1 MDKSKK
7 KIKVAKAE
15 GMTTEEKI
23 LHNKELLLS
32 CLKDTL
38 GIVNSAC
45 IKAGIARDTYYRWYR
60 ADKEFR
66 RRADDITET
75 QIDVAEASLLRKIK
89 DGDTTSI
96 IFYLK
101 TRGKDRGYM
110 EKQII
115 EAEVNT
121 TIKNPEQVLKNLS
134 EKQRESLLKL
144 AEELDQD
151 DE

>member
-1 MDKSKK
+1 MAKEIK
-7 KIKVAKAE
+7 KIKVSKAH
-15 GMTTEEKI
+15 GMTAEEKTQ
-23 LHNKELLLS
+23 HNKELLLS

-45 IKAGIARDTYYRWYR
+45 IKAGIARETYYRWYR

-110 EKQII
+110 EKQIV